1 MSCCCKHSQHPL
13 NQAATHWCPAW
24 RARSGDPWGR
34 AAPAAAAS
42 PPAPRRSQVPAVGGR
57 GSRAFLGRGP
67 RRVERSKIPRAGAGW
82 VQRSSP
88 LALSASRLALDSVPA
103 LRVVQLGWTGLLY
116 QHRVCQSM
124 HGRQGC
130 AGTAR
135 LDWAAGTH
143 LGPAV
148 DHLCEVVGHVQPAI
162 NK

>member
-1 MSCCCKHSQHPL
+1 MGQG
-13 NQAATHWCPAW
+13 
-24 RARSGDPWGR
+24 RSNGSS
-34 AAPAAAAS
+34 APASAS
-42 PPAPRRSQVPAVGGR
+42 ALAGACESQAGGA
-57 GSRAFLGRGP
+57 G
-67 RRVERSKIPRAGAGW
+67 VESCDKIVIVQDPRAGAAW

-88 LALSASRLALDSVPA
+88 LALSASRPALDSVPA